1 MNQSEKYFKLSCLS
15 CDYHTNSTRDY
26 IKHCA
31 TGKHLNA
38 TNASEI
44 STKSTKLLSCNIC
57 DYTTSNLRDY
67 NKHCTT
73 RKHIKSTENTTNSSP
88 NSKPT
93 YVCKKCNKQYSERTG
108 LWRHNK
114 KCITHSNNIQTENTE
129 YKSDLVDLE
138 PTSPV
143 KDSSIVTDYIA
154 SPSTISPSI
163 LHEQPNSKDV
173 MCELLKE
180 LSITNK
186 QNIDLQKQNVDIQK
200 QNAEFQN
207 RLLEFMKDNT
217 NHFVSNNIT
226 NNNCNNTQVNVN
238 MFLNEQCKDAIT
250 LNAFIQ
256 SISPTFD
263 EVPYMANNGNK
274 EGLYKIIKN
283 SFSQIE
289 LTKRPIHCTD
299 LKRHTTYVKDETGW
313 LKEHDQTHLRKLC
326 GKVEHA
332 CLVKTL
338 AIIEGDERY
347 TTNGTEEYEDSI
359 RMMQESVGGRKG
371 PVHNHGLILKSLEEQ
386 IALDQEKMKNT
397 IKN

>member
-1 MNQSEKYFKLSCLS
+1 MLKSKVNYTCEICAFNTSKL
-15 CDYHTNSTRDY
+15 TNYNT
-26 IKHCA
+26 
-31 TGKHLNA
+31 HLG
-38 TNASEI
+38 
-44 STKSTKLLSCNIC
+44 
-57 DYTTSNLRDY
+57 
-67 NKHCTT
+67 T
-73 RKHIKSTENTTNSSP
+73 RKHMKLVAST
-88 NSKPT
+88 KPQQISNQNAALH
-93 YVCKKCNKQYSERTG
+93 VCKNCDKTYKDRSG
-108 LWRHNK
+108 LWRHFQ
-114 KCITHSNNIQTENTE
+114 KCNLVYESDFTQKNDKNDKHENELANRFVSTHVSGQNLTVSTVNPNTNANANPNTNANANSTSNSNANPNT
-129 YKSDLVDLE
+129 
-138 PTSPV
+138 
-143 KDSSIVTDYIA
+143 
-154 SPSTISPSI
+154 
-163 LHEQPNSKDV
+163 DV
-173 MCELLKE
+173 IYELLKE
-180 LSITNK
+180 ICVSNAETNK
-186 QNIDLQKQNVDIQK
+186 KNIELQTQ
-200 QNAEFQN
+200 
-207 RLLEFMKDNT
+207 LLEFMKSQT
-217 NHFVSNNIT
+217 HSTNNIT
-226 NNNCNNTQVNVN
+226 NTMNNCNNTNTQVNIN

-263 EVPYMANNGNK
+263 EVLYMANNGNK
-274 EGLYKIIKN
+274 EGLYKILKK

-289 LTKRPIHCTD
+289 LTKRPMHCTD

-371 PVHNHGLILKSLEEQ
+371 PVYNHGLILKSLEEQ

>member
-1 MNQSEKYFKLSCLS
+1 MFRNDLEPRSSPKYMCIK
-15 CDYHTNSTRDY
+15 CDYG
-26 IKHCA
+26 
-31 TGKHLNA
+31 TGKHSNYM
-38 TNASEI
+38 
-44 STKSTKLLSCNIC
+44 KHLS
-57 DYTTSNLRDY
+57 
-67 NKHCTT
+67 T
-73 RKHIKSTENTTNSSP
+73 RKHMEETARKSEEIARKSDESEEIDMFP
-88 NSKPT
+88 
-93 YVCKKCNKQYSERTG
+93 YKCVNCIKQYKNRDG
-108 LWRHNK
+108 LWKHNK
-114 KCITHSNNIQTENTE
+114 KCIEPVENVNTLKDGHIDTSNKLI
-129 YKSDLVDLE
+129 YD
-138 PTSPV
+138 
-143 KDSSIVTDYIA
+143 
-154 SPSTISPSI
+154 
-163 LHEQPNSKDV
+163 
-173 MCELLKE
+173 LLKE
-180 LSITNK
+180 ICSSNEETNK
-186 QNIDLQKQNVDIQK
+186 HNIELQK

-207 RLLEFMKDNT
+207 KLLEFMKDTT
-217 NHFVSNNIT
+217 NHFVSNNVT
-226 NNNCNNTQVNVN
+226 NNNTMNNCNNTNTQVNIN

-263 EVPYMANNGNK
+263 EVLYMANNGNK
-274 EGLYKIIKN
+274 EGLYKILKK

-289 LTKRPIHCTD
+289 LTKRPMHCTD

-371 PVHNHGLILKSLEEQ
+371 PVYNHGLILKSLEEQ

>member
-1 MNQSEKYFKLSCLS
+1 MLKHINTSK
-15 CDYHTNSTRDY
+15 HTNAILTQKYKESHGED
-26 IKHCA
+26 IKTVAKSPDDESYACA
-31 TGKHLNA
+31 CG
-38 TNASEI
+38 
-44 STKSTKLLSCNIC
+44 
-57 DYTTSNLRDY
+57 
-67 NKHCTT
+67 
-73 RKHIKSTENTTNSSP
+73 RKYKFSS
-88 NSKPT
+88 
-93 YVCKKCNKQYSERTG
+93 G

-114 KCITHSNNIQTENTE
+114 MCNGNNRFVVDTPTEPIVQNTDTSKLNISNIFIPTPTHGAQSQQ
-129 YKSDLVDLE
+129 
-138 PTSPV
+138 
-143 KDSSIVTDYIA
+143 
-154 SPSTISPSI
+154 
-163 LHEQPNSKDV
+163 HDV
-173 MCELLKE
+173 IYELLKE
-180 LSITNK
+180 ICFSNAETNK
-186 QNIDLQKQNVDIQK
+186 KNIELQTQNIELQTQMI
-200 QNAEFQN
+200 E
-207 RLLEFMKDNT
+207 LMKSQSHNT
-217 NHFVSNNIT
+217 NNIT
-226 NNNCNNTQVNVN
+226 NTMNNCNNTNTQVNIN

-263 EVPYMANNGNK
+263 EVMYMANNGNK
-274 EGLYKIIKN
+274 EGLYKILKN

-289 LTKRPIHCTD
+289 LTKRPMHCTD

-313 LKEHDQTHLRKLC
+313 LKDHDQTHLRKLC

-371 PVHNHGLILKSLEEQ
+371 PVYNHGLILKSLEEQ